1 MEHAILANQKRL
13 VLLEFE
19 EQKRRFQSS
28 DGNDLKTLKNQGL
41 VLQPIQITRKRFGFA
56 DYPEIEFK
64 LLYNQD
70 TSQFKSGVS
79 IECFLSGEEPIK
91 GVLLF
96 VNGNQGEFRLFAS
109 DFPDWLE
116 EKGVGLKLA
125 PDDKTKNIMLEGL
138 SELEKHKKQLHLL
151 DRIYDNVSVGEK
163 SISNLSLEFSNARL
177 NESQQFAVLAML
189 DEQEVTVVHGPP
201 GTGKTTTLVEGIL
214 QLVKQGKRVAV
225 TAPTNTAV
233 DHISLELI
241 RSGVDLLRVGN
252 TVKMD
257 EVVYRKSLEG
267 RMIDSSVAR
276 EIKKIKIRAE
286 ELRKMAH
293 QYKRNFGKAEREQ
306 RNLLLNEV
314 KSYRKQIRDIQ
325 QYEEDKLLESISVI
339 VGTPVGLYDFHAK
352 NSGYDVLIIDEA
364 GQLIEPLA
372 WSIFPLAERVILA
385 GDPFQLP
392 PTILSKQAE
401 KEGLGIS
408 ILERIYPLCNS
419 VFLLDVQYRMPPEI
433 VAFSN
438 RYFYQN
444 KVNSFKKSANNSIS
458 FYDTA
463 GTGFE
468 EETGEDG
475 GSLMN
480 SGEVQLVEAII
491 KQQVEL
497 SNIVVIS
504 PYSAQVKLLKE
515 SLDQKVKVSTI
526 DSFQG
531 QEADIIILSLVRS
544 NEAGDI
550 GFLKD
555 YRRMNVAMTRAKNH
569 LFVIGDSVTL
579 ANDFFYQQF
588 LAYMEQ
594 VNGYKSAW
602 ELMNYE

>member
-1 MEHAILANQKRL
+1 MGHPILANQKRL

-19 EQKRRFQSS
+19 EQKRRFQST

-79 IECFLSGEEPIK
+79 IECFLSGEESIK
-91 GVLLF
+91 GVLLY
-96 VNGNQGEFRLFAS
+96 VQGNQGEFRLFTS
-109 DFPDWLE
+109 DFPEWLE
-116 EKGVGLKLA
+116 EKGVGVKLS

-138 SELEKHKKQLHLL
+138 SELEKHNKYLQLL
-151 DRIYDNVSVGEK
+151 DAVYAHT
-163 SISNLSLEFSNARL
+163 SIGHENFQKQTLPFSNIRL
-177 NESQQFAVLAML
+177 NESQQWAVHAML
-189 DEQEVTVVHGPP
+189 DDQDVMVVHGPP
-201 GTGKTTTLVEGIL
+201 GTGKTTTLVEGVV

-241 RSGVDLLRVGN
+241 KSGIDLLRVGN

-267 RMIDSSVAR
+267 RMVDSSVAK

-286 ELRKMAH
+286 ELRKMAN

-325 QYEEDKLLESISVI
+325 QYEEEKLLESIAVI

-372 WSIFPLAERVILA
+372 WSVFPLAERIILA

-392 PTILSKQAE
+392 PTILSRAAE

-408 ILERIYPLCNS
+408 ILERFYPYCEA

-444 KVNSFKKSANNSIS
+444 KVNSFKNSVVDSIC

-468 EETGEDG
+468 EEMGEDG

-480 SGEVQLVEAII
+480 SGEVKLVEAII
-491 KQQVEL
+491 KQQSEVSE
-497 SNIVVIS
+497 IVVVS

-531 QEADIIILSLVRS
+531 QEADVIILSLVRS
-544 NEAGDI
+544 NEGGDI

-555 YRRMNVAMTRAKNH
+555 YRRMNVALTRAKSH
-569 LFVIGDSVTL
+569 LFVVGDSVTL
-579 ANDFFYQQF
+579 ANDPFYHQF
-588 LAYMEQ
+588 LAYMEE